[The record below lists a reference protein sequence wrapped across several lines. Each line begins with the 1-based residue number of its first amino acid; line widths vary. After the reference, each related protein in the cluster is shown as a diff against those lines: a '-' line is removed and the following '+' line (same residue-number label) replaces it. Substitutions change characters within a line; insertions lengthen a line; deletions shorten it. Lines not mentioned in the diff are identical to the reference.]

1 MFTFIRNYK
10 SSEKIPVSYLSEKF
24 LERSLERKNV
34 FPKGWVK
41 MFREADPNSVRQSCW
56 AVWGQ
61 KEVGYRQ
68 HLKVT
73 IVLIIRDR
81 EEELLGSIQRDL

>member
-1 MFTFIRNYK
+1 
-10 SSEKIPVSYLSEKF
+10 
-24 LERSLERKNV
+24 
-34 FPKGWVK
+34 
-41 MFREADPNSVRQSCW
+41 MFREADPNSVRQRGW